1 MIIKEYIVPKYDWV
15 PWQEWRDLEL
25 WTLEVN
31 DMFYA
36 NLDHIRRIWTNY
48 FSPSKKYFSM
58 TDAHSLFLRD
68 TKTEITEKD
77 FYFAYGMSKMT
88 ISKES

>member
-1 MIIKEYIVPKYDWV
+1 MIIKEYIVPNYDWV

-36 NLDHIRRIWTNY
+36 NLDHIRRIWTHY

-58 TDAHSLFLRD
+58 SDAHSLFLRD